1 MSEKQQPNVKEILR
15 SRIYVVSEYDMIEY
29 VGLDLKEAVRSA
41 IRHDIP
47 NIKVWVD
54 GRCDTKATVWAQ
66 RDK

>member
-54 GRCDTKATVWAQ
+54 GRCDTKATVWVQ